1 MVDRCHGIACRRFSG
16 RADFRLR
23 RLNGRAARPV
33 IRGHCVGHF
42 CRSGPYYRRGPS
54 GWGRLGS
61 QTRNDGFWQPA
72 GTHSRGRH
80 AKSSPSSPIASFLW
94 PAGDNGI
101 SRLAPRMAGIIGVTW
116 WLLPLQIACPNR
128 LSLPNCYQFWIAH
141 RVSPLCIRKL
151 GRNSRASSQEV
162 ILLSKGPRRPAR

>member
-1 MVDRCHGIACRRFSG
+1 MCEDSTPEVLGIRSITNLRSDLKMLHDVPARVGGTSFSAVCSFGALVRADKGQTLFLASRETVDRCHGIACRRFSG

-61 QTRNDGFWQPA
+61 QTRNDGF
-72 GTHSRGRH
+72 
-80 AKSSPSSPIASFLW
+80 
-94 PAGDNGI
+94 
-101 SRLAPRMAGIIGVTW
+101 
-116 WLLPLQIACPNR
+116 
-128 LSLPNCYQFWIAH
+128 
-141 RVSPLCIRKL
+141 
-151 GRNSRASSQEV
+151 
-162 ILLSKGPRRPAR
+162 